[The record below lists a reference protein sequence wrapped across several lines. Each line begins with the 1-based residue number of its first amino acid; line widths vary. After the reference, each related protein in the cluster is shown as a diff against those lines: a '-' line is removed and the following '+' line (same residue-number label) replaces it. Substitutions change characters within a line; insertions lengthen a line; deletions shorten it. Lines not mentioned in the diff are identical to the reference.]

1 MSIMMS
7 KDKKELIVTCKC
19 LCGDTVHFC
28 KIEDTDDA
36 EKEYAFM
43 TYLNSNWYND
53 QDKKIGRVIKD
64 KLKKIWSIVR
74 NKDYYYSDILMSKE
88 DFQQFKD
95 YINQFGE

>member
-28 KIEDTDDA
+28 KIEDTDDT

-43 TYLNSNWYND
+43 TYL
-53 QDKKIGRVIKD
+53 DKKIGRVIKD
-64 KLKKIWSIVR
+64 KLKKILGIIR
-74 NKDYYYSDILMSKE
+74 NKDYYYSDIVMSKE

>member
-28 KIEDTDDA
+28 KIEDTDDT

-53 QDKKIGRVIKD
+53 
-64 KLKKIWSIVR
+64 
-74 NKDYYYSDILMSKE
+74 
-88 DFQQFKD
+88 
-95 YINQFGE
+95 

>member
-7 KDKKELIVTCKC
+7 KDKKELIVACKC

-28 KIEDTDDA
+28 KIEDTDDT

-64 KLKKIWSIVR
+64 KLKKILGIIR
-74 NKDYYYSDILMSKE
+74 NKDYYYSDIVMSKE